1 MKDILHPSLNQGGTT
16 KLARPSS
23 LSRGGGFFYWQHA
36 ETAFQLCSRLES
48 ILNVPRE
55 YASGVFS
62 PAAALEDP
70 FEQAAGQE
78 EGKP

>member
-1 MKDILHPSLNQGGTT
+1 MRHPLLNQGGTT

-23 LSRGGGFFYWQHA
+23 LSRGGGFFLQHA
-36 ETAFQLCSRLES
+36 ETAFQLAFE
-48 ILNVPRE
+48 
-55 YASGVFS
+55 

-70 FEQAAGQE
+70 FEHAAGLE